1 MSDDK
6 WISVADYSDRISA
19 DAIVGLLSGEHLP
32 CRIVSNAHIPG
43 LGSAFSV
50 RVPSRLLVQAQSL
63 LEQSRVSESELT
75 DLAMSVP
82 VAEPPDE

>member
-6 WISVADYSDRISA
+6 WISVADYTDRISA
-19 DAIVGLLSGEHLP
+19 EAIVGLLGQEKLP
-32 CRIVSNAHIPG
+32 CYIFSNAHIPG

-50 RVPSRLLVQAQSL
+50 RVPPHILSQAQSL

-82 VAEPPDE
+82 AAEPPDA

>member
-1 MSDDK
+1 MSDDT
-6 WISVADYSDRISA
+6 WISVADYADRISA
-19 DAIVGLLSGEHLP
+19 EAIVGLLTGENLP

-50 RVPSRLLVQAQSL
+50 RVPSRLLSQARSV
-63 LEQSRVSESELT
+63 LEQSHVSESELT

-82 VAEPPDE
+82 RVEPPDA